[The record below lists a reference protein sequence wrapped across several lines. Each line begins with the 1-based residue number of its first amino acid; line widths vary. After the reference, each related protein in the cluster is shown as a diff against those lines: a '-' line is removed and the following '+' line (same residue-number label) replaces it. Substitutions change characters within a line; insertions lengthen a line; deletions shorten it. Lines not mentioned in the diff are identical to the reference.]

1 MIAEQL
7 PSTAQLTLVAIP
19 LAVLFGGSLG
29 LLAALKRGTWID
41 TITMSI
47 AIAGFSIPNF
57 WLGILLI
64 MIFAVTLNWL
74 PSVAPGNDLRGLILP
89 AITLAVAEGAVIA
102 RVTRTSMLEVLDQQ
116 YMTTTRS
123 NGLKERSILFVHAL
137 PNALIPVITI
147 LDLQIGFLLVGAI
160 VVETIFA
167 RQGLGRL
174 TITAINNRDFP
185 LVQGIVLVTA
195 SIYVLINTITDLT
208 YGFLD
213 PRAGRLF
220 ALSPLLAQVGA
231 PAQRHDRPFAA
242 DPPGRQHAP
251 GTGAELLRADRHQS
265 RRSPAAAQCGASDG
279 HRSVRARCHVAR
291 TVWWP
296 RVASRRPDRRGD
308 WSGRRYI
315 RRRSGRVLL

>member
-1 MIAEQL
+1 MGNYLLRRLLTSLLVLFGVSVLTFSMLHLVPGDPVTAVMGRQAVSRAEADELRERLGLNDPLPVQYWNYISRVFQGDLGESIRSKRPVSEMIAEQL

-47 AIAGFSIPNF
+47 AIAGVSIPNF

-74 PSVAPGNDLRGLILP
+74 PSVAPSNDLRGLILP

-213 PRAGRLF
+213 PRIRL
-220 ALSPLLAQVGA
+220 
-231 PAQRHDRPFAA
+231 
-242 DPPGRQHAP
+242 
-251 GTGAELLRADRHQS
+251 E
-265 RRSPAAAQCGASDG
+265 
-279 HRSVRARCHVAR
+279 
-291 TVWWP
+291 
-296 RVASRRPDRRGD
+296 
-308 WSGRRYI
+308 
-315 RRRSGRVLL
+315 

>member
-1 MIAEQL
+1 
-7 PSTAQLTLVAIP
+7 
-19 LAVLFGGSLG
+19 
-29 LLAALKRGTWID
+29 
-41 TITMSI
+41 MSI

-213 PRAGRLF
+213 PRIRL
-220 ALSPLLAQVGA
+220 
-231 PAQRHDRPFAA
+231 
-242 DPPGRQHAP
+242 
-251 GTGAELLRADRHQS
+251 E
-265 RRSPAAAQCGASDG
+265 
-279 HRSVRARCHVAR
+279 
-291 TVWWP
+291 
-296 RVASRRPDRRGD
+296 
-308 WSGRRYI
+308 
-315 RRRSGRVLL
+315 

>member
-1 MIAEQL
+1 
-7 PSTAQLTLVAIP
+7 LVAIP

-213 PRAGRLF
+213 PRIRL
-220 ALSPLLAQVGA
+220 
-231 PAQRHDRPFAA
+231 
-242 DPPGRQHAP
+242 
-251 GTGAELLRADRHQS
+251 E
-265 RRSPAAAQCGASDG
+265 
-279 HRSVRARCHVAR
+279 
-291 TVWWP
+291 
-296 RVASRRPDRRGD
+296 
-308 WSGRRYI
+308 
-315 RRRSGRVLL
+315 